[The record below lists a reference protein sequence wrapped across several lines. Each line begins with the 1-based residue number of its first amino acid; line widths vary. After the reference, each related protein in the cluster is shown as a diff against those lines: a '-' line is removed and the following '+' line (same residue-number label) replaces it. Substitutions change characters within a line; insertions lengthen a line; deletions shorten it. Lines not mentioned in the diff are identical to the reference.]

1 MINKILSTIHKNFIL
16 YLCILKI
23 YLMKKA
29 FYVFLLSSLFTF
41 TSCNNEIDT
50 PIKLQGF
57 VFGTTY
63 NIIYYDVAVNFEDDI
78 NQLFDEVNQSTSTY
92 MYSSDISRI
101 NRGEKGVKV
110 DKYFQEV
117 FNKSTQIFNETNG
130 YFDPT
135 VGNLVNAWGFGPEKP
150 LNNLDSSK
158 VKELMKFVGFNKVKL
173 VDNEIIKEYSETYFD
188 FNSIGNDMV

>member
-1 MINKILSTIHKNFIL
+1 
-16 YLCILKI
+16 
-23 YLMKKA
+23 MKQA
-29 FYVFLLSSLFTF
+29 FLGFLLSSFFTF
-41 TSCNNEIDT
+41 ISCNNEIDI

-63 NIIYYDVAVNFEDDI
+63 NIIYYDVTTNFEDDI
-78 NQLFDEVNQSTSTY
+78 NQLFAEVNQSTSTY

-135 VGNLVNAWGFGPEKP
+135 VGKLVNAWGFGPEKP

-158 VKELMKFVGFNKVKL
+158 VK
-173 VDNEIIKEYSETYFD
+173 
-188 FNSIGNDMV
+188 

>member
-63 NIIYYDVAVNFEDDI
+63 NIIYYDVSANFEEDI
-78 NQLFDEVNQSTSTY
+78 NKLYCNNCFSTY
-92 MYSSDISRI
+92 DDHI
-101 NRGEKGVKV
+101 NSLDDYDVKC
-110 DKYFQEV
+110 
-117 FNKSTQIFNETNG
+117 
-130 YFDPT
+130 
-135 VGNLVNAWGFGPEKP
+135 
-150 LNNLDSSK
+150 
-158 VKELMKFVGFNKVKL
+158 
-173 VDNEIIKEYSETYFD
+173 VDNILIAYMSNHIKYIFYLYQIS
-188 FNSIGNDMV
+188 

>member
-1 MINKILSTIHKNFIL
+1 M
-16 YLCILKI
+16 
-23 YLMKKA
+23 
-29 FYVFLLSSLFTF
+29 LLT
-41 TSCNNEIDT
+41 
-50 PIKLQGF
+50 
-57 VFGTTY
+57 
-63 NIIYYDVAVNFEDDI
+63 NFEDDI
-78 NQLFDEVNQSTSTY
+78 NQLFAEVNQSTSTY

-158 VKELMKFVGFNKVKL
+158 VKELMKFVGFR
-173 VDNEIIKEYSETYFD
+173 
-188 FNSIGNDMV
+188 

>member
-1 MINKILSTIHKNFIL
+1 
-16 YLCILKI
+16 
-23 YLMKKA
+23 MKKA

-50 PIKLQGF
+50 PIKLQGL

-101 NRGEKGVKV
+101 NR
-110 DKYFQEV
+110 
-117 FNKSTQIFNETNG
+117 
-130 YFDPT
+130 
-135 VGNLVNAWGFGPEKP
+135 
-150 LNNLDSSK
+150 
-158 VKELMKFVGFNKVKL
+158 
-173 VDNEIIKEYSETYFD
+173 
-188 FNSIGNDMV
+188 